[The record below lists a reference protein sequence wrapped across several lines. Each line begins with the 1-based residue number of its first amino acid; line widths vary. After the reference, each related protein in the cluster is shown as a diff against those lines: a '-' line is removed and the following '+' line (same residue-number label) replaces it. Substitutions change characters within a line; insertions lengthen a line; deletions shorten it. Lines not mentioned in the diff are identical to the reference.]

1 MRILMSGSSGLVGGA
16 LLAGWSGD
24 GHQVVRLVR
33 REAQP
38 GQAEVFWDPQA
49 GVLPAASL
57 SGFDAVVHLAGEN
70 IAAGRWTAARRRRI
84 YESRVHG
91 TSLLAKALAGA
102 ESKPKVLLC
111 ASAVGYYGNRGE
123 EILDERSPAG
133 TGFLSQVCHHWE
145 AACQPAEQ
153 AGIRVVNLRLG
164 VVLTPRGGMLAQVL
178 PLFLWGLGGRLG
190 NGQQYLSWIALDDLV
205 EVFRFALQ
213 FEPLAGPVNAVAPQ
227 PVTNR
232 QFTRALSRSLGR
244 PALLPVPG
252 IVLRLA
258 LGRMADEL
266 LLASARAVPRRLLE
280 ARFAFRHPNLDDA
293 LRAMLAR

>member
-1 MRILMSGSSGLVGGA
+1 MRILISGSSGLVGGA

-38 GQAEVFWDPQA
+38 GQAEVSWDPRA

-70 IAAGRWTAARRRRI
+70 IAAGRWTAERRRRI

-91 TSLLAKALAGA
+91 TSLLARALAGA
-102 ESKPKVLLC
+102 ESKPRVFLC
-111 ASAVGYYGNRGE
+111 ASAVGYYGDRGE

-133 TGFLSQVCHHWE
+133 TGFLPQVCRDWE

-178 PLFLWGLGGRLG
+178 PLFRWGLGGRLG
-190 NGQQYLSWIALDDLV
+190 NGRQYLSWIVLDDLV

-213 FEPLAGPVNAVAPQ
+213 FKPLAGPVNAVAPQ

-232 QFTRALSRSLGR
+232 QFTRALGRSLGR

-258 LGRMADEL
+258 LGRMANEL

-280 ARFAFRHPNLDDA
+280 ARFEFRHPNLDDA